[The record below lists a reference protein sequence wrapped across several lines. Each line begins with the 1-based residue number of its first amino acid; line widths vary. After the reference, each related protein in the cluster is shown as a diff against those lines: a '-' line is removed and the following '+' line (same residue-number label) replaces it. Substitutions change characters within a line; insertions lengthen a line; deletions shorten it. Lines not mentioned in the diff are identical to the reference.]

1 MVRVHPETT
10 ESFRM
15 EGSTGDAQPAVTGPK
30 LRPESHPKSD
40 AKLQPRF
47 FTVPSRHA
55 YPRARETDHAA
66 DR

>member
-1 MVRVHPETT
+1 MVCVHPETT

-15 EGSTGDAQPAVTGPK
+15 EGSTGDAWFAVTGIQPH
-30 LRPESHPKSD
+30 PESH
-40 AKLQPRF
+40 RF

-55 YPRARETDHAA
+55 HPRVKETDHAA